1 VRFSRARKR
10 YERQGVLVEE
20 TALERAEEER
30 LEDADRR
37 ARLREREELH
47 RAEQDR
53 ALVERM
59 VTAILRFFPACPPD
73 EARKIAEH
81 TAVRGSG
88 RVRRTAAGQ
97 SLEEGALTA
106 AVIAHVRHR
115 HTRYDELL
123 MASSD
128 RDDARCRV
136 REVID
141 RVLDRWRAAHSPIRR
156 IHGDTS
162 WTLFHPSATL
172 R

>member
-1 VRFSRARKR
+1 MRKNAWKMLS
-10 YERQGVLVEE
+10 G
-20 TALERAEEER
+20 APDCANGSNS
-30 LEDADRR
+30 A
-37 ARLREREELH
+37 

-59 VTAILRFFPACPPD
+59 VTAILRIFPACLSD

-88 RVRRTAAGQ
+88 RVGRSAAGQ
-97 SLEEGALTA
+97 SLDEGALTA

-115 HTRYDELL
+115 HTRDDELL

-128 RDDARCRV
+128 RDDARFRV

-141 RVLDRWRAAHSPIRR
+141 QVLDRWRE
-156 IHGDTS
+156 
-162 WTLFHPSATL
+162 
-172 R
+172 

>member
-1 VRFSRARKR
+1 
-10 YERQGVLVEE
+10 VEE
-20 TALERAEEER
+20 AALERAEEEC

-37 ARLREREELH
+37 ARLREREELR

-53 ALVERM
+53 TLVERM
-59 VTAILRFFPACPPD
+59 VTAILRIFPACPPD

-88 RVRRTAAGQ
+88 RVGRTAVGQ
-97 SLEEGALTA
+97 SLDEGALTA
-106 AVIAHVRHR
+106 AVIAHVRHC

-128 RDDARCRV
+128 RDYARCRV

-141 RVLDRWRAAHSPIRR
+141 QVLDSWRE
-156 IHGDTS
+156 
-162 WTLFHPSATL
+162 
-172 R
+172 